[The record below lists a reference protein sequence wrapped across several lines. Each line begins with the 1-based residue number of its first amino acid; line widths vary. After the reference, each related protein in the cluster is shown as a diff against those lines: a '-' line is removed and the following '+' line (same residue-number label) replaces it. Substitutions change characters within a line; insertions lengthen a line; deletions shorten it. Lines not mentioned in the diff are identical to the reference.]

1 MQFRRFYF
9 MNKPLR
15 VLIIE
20 DSEDDAFIFLRQL
33 TKGGYEPVSER
44 VETRKAM
51 ITALDKQRWDVI
63 ISDYYMPNFSGLDA
77 LGLLK
82 ETGLDVPFII
92 VSGAIGEDIAV
103 EAMKLGANDYVMKKN
118 LSRLVVSIEREL
130 REAAGRRERRRM
142 EEERTTLIQELTDAL
157 AKIKTLNG
165 LLPICA
171 SCKNIRDDRGYWQ
184 KVESFIEAH
193 TQAEFTHGIC
203 PDCRQK
209 LYPEYAFKT

>member
-1 MQFRRFYF
+1 

-33 TKGGYEPVSER
+33 TKGGYEAVSER
-44 VETRKAM
+44 VDTRKAM

-63 ISDYYMPNFSGLDA
+63 ISDYYMPHFSGLDA

-118 LSRLVVSIEREL
+118 LARLVLSIEREL

-142 EEERTTLIQELTDAL
+142 EEERTNLIQELTDAL

-171 SCKNIRDDRGYWQ
+171 SCKNIRDDQGYWQ